1 MTSTKIIAEIA
12 ALRNAALEDLMATS
26 DEQLRQEALEDGE
39 DLVAIASQVK
49 ISMREA
55 AAEALR
61 QKLALAKGRMQPK
74 LATLTE
80 SFIRPPV
87 HQIKQ
92 IIQGLFQ
99 ADQSLGLAF
108 RDGKKQTDADWLS
121 LYDDLVAMGAIK
133 PNDHGH

>member
-1 MTSTKIIAEIA
+1 MTPTKIIAEIA
-12 ALRNAALEDLMATS
+12 ALRNAALEDLMATT

-39 DLVAIASQVK
+39 DLVVIASQVK
-49 ISMREA
+49 TSMREA

-61 QKLALAKGRMQPK
+61 QKLVQAKVRMKPK

-99 ADQSLGLAF
+99 TDQSLGLAF

>member
-12 ALRNAALEDLMATS
+12 ALRNAALEDLMATT
-26 DEQLRQEALEDGE
+26 DAQLRQEALEDSD

-49 ISMREA
+49 ISMRDA
-55 AAEALR
+55 AAETLR
-61 QKLALAKGRMQPK
+61 QKLTQARERMQPK

-80 SFIRPPV
+80 SFVRPPV
-87 HQIKQ
+87 NQIKQ

-99 ADQSLGLAF
+99 TDQSLGLAF

-133 PNDHGH
+133 PDDHGH